1 MQLLQDIYAR
11 FDSLCQKYSLRKL
24 ETIGDAYIVS
34 GGLLEE
40 YNDIDNGKDAAKR
53 CLAMAQDMVREAYN
67 VYAPTEPPER
77 IQIRVG
83 IHVGNLSYGVLGQNV
98 PKFSVY
104 GDAVNIAA
112 RMEQTSPVNK
122 VHVSEALYNLLCD
135 NTEVRWENKRIVN
148 IKNIG
153 DQMTWT
159 LNPMENTK

>member
-11 FDSLCQKYSLRKL
+11 FDALCRNYGLRKL

-40 YNDIDNGKDAAKR
+40 SNDLDNGKDAAKR
-53 CLAMAQDMVREAYN
+53 CLAMAQEMVLEAQN
-67 VYAPTEPPER
+67 VYTPTEPPER

-112 RMEQTSPVNK
+112 RMEQTAPINK
-122 VHVSEALYNLLCD
+122 VHVSEAFHDLVND
-135 NTEVRWENKRIVN
+135 TEVRWENKQITH

-153 DQMTWT
+153 EQMTWT
-159 LNPMENTK
+159 LNPM

>member
-11 FDSLCQKYSLRKL
+11 FDSLCRKYDLRKL

-40 YNDIDNGKDAAKR
+40 FNEIDNGKDAAKR
-53 CLAMAQDMVREAYN
+53 SLAMAQDMVLEAQQ

-112 RMEQTSPVNK
+112 RMEQTAPVNK
-122 VHVSEALYNLLCD
+122 VHVSEAFRDLLGD
-135 NTEVRWENKRIVN
+135 NTEIRWENKKMTH

-153 DQMTWT
+153 EQMTWT
-159 LNPMENTK
+159 LNPM